1 MNAILQLF
9 MKAPVPG
16 QVKTRLCPPLSY
28 EQAAHIH
35 EQLCLQ
41 LCDALASIPSVVTEI
56 WVGRADDG
64 DEEVHNASAWHPF
77 FTTLQTRYGLSLY
90 RQCKGNLG
98 VRMHDAL
105 QNGLNRAE
113 RVVIVGGD
121 CLSVDAAY
129 VGEALNAL
137 DSPASV
143 VLGPADD
150 GGYVLVGA
158 RQCRPGMFENVMWG
172 SEQAFLQTLNNF
184 ARLNYGV
191 KLLMPRWDIDTYQ
204 DLQRRAPA
212 LLNAVLA
219 NQ

>member
-1 MNAILQLF
+1 MKAILQLF

-16 QVKTRLCPPLSY
+16 QVKTRLCPPLSHA
-28 EQAAHIH
+28 QAAQVH

-41 LCDALASIPSVVTEI
+41 LCDALAAIPSVVTEI
-56 WVGRADDG
+56 WVGGADVG
-64 DEEVHNASAWHPF
+64 NALHPF
-77 FTTLQTRYGLSLY
+77 FTTLQARYSLNVY
-90 RQCKGNLG
+90 QQCEGDLG
-98 VRMHDAL
+98 VRMYDAL
-105 QNGLNRAE
+105 QQGLTRAE

-129 VGEALNAL
+129 VWDALNAL
-137 DSPASV
+137 DTPASV

-158 RQCRPGMFENVMWG
+158 RQCRLGMFDNIMWG
-172 SEQAFLQTLNNF
+172 SDQVLLQTLNNF
-184 ARLNYGV
+184 TRLNYGV

-212 LLNAVLA
+212 LLNTVLA
-219 NQ
+219 TQ